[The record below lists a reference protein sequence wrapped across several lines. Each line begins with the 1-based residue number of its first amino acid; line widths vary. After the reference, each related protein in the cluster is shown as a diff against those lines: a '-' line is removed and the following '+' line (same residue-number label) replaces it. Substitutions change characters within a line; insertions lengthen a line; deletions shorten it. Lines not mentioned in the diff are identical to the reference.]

1 VVVHI
6 YGLPADVDHIKKLAL
21 DRDIALIE
29 DSAEAHGQHLEG
41 SPLGSFGTL
50 STFSFYSNKLI
61 TTGEGGMI
69 LTDDD
74 HLAARARELRNLSF
88 NPEQRFVHTTIG
100 WNYRLT
106 AMQAALGLSQL
117 SRMDELLAHKQEIGH
132 HYQELLQD
140 VEELT
145 LPLPSYRG
153 SDNVYWV
160 FGVVLGPTHL
170 LVREMPWKP
179 CIAVESAPGPSFSHS
194 TSSRFWKTSECH
206 LTVLPVSEWLGK
218 QGFYLPNGADS
229 TPETRVCGPAAPR
242 GSWHHRDF
250 SSPVHCDGCAVWSRA
265 DRWRL
270 PPSAHQSQNVGRAFP
285 PHFRL
290 RVLDEKNTFGEALKP
305 LIAEGLLDPEDI
317 DHLPRR
323 MPTFR
328 DRVVV
333 EDGLFYR
340 FARWLL
346 SLRGVSVG
354 SSPLARFL
362 DNSDTDLVYFVTPTT
377 AAHEL
382 QIKPFVWTL
391 WDLCHLDSPEFPE
404 VRTSGKFEA
413 REATISQNLR
423 KAALVIVDSPELEDN
438 ARRSYGITV

>member
-1 VVVHI
+1 MDFIPVSTPSLSPEDAAAVARAIEEGWISSEGPQVREFEEKFSDAIGVRHGVAVANGTAALDIAYEALGIGPGDEVILPSFTIVSCLNQILRSGATPVFVDSRPDSWNLDPEAVERAITDRTKAIVVVHI

-21 DRDIALIE
+21 DSDIALIE

-74 HLAARARELRNLSF
+74 GLAARSRELRNLSF

-117 SRMDELLAHKQEIGH
+117 RRMDQLLAHKQEIGR

-160 FGVVLGPTHL
+160 FGVVLSP
-170 LVREMPWKP
+170 
-179 CIAVESAPGPSFSHS
+179 ESPLSARNVMEALHRRGIGTRPFFFPLHQQPVLENFGISPQGS
-194 TSSRFWKTSECH
+194 
-206 LTVLPVSEWLGK
+206 LPVSEWLGK

-229 TPETRVCGPAAPR
+229 TPE
-242 GSWHHRDF
+242 
-250 SSPVHCDGCAVWSRA
+250 SRA
-265 DRWRL
+265 FV
-270 PPSAHQSQNVGRAFP
+270 AQQ
-285 PHFRL
+285 L
-290 RVLDEKNTFGEALKP
+290 REVL
-305 LIAEGLLDPEDI
+305 
-317 DHLPRR
+317 
-323 MPTFR
+323 
-328 DRVVV
+328 
-333 EDGLFYR
+333 
-340 FARWLL
+340 
-346 SLRGVSVG
+346 
-354 SSPLARFL
+354 
-362 DNSDTDLVYFVTPTT
+362 
-377 AAHEL
+377 
-382 QIKPFVWTL
+382 
-391 WDLCHLDSPEFPE
+391 
-404 VRTSGKFEA
+404 TSW
-413 REATISQNLR
+413 
-423 KAALVIVDSPELEDN
+423 
-438 ARRSYGITV
+438 